1 LRPRKLRGVAQ
12 KKSRIVCRKRVDT
25 AAFGRNIARN
35 ISRRQKIRGKFMELK
50 VVCGCGQKYAF
61 DVEPVNGRMP
71 VKVSCPG
78 CGVDG
83 TASAD
88 QILGQHFPNRPPAL
102 PVAMAAAAAL
112 PAAIAPPPPA
122 IAPPPPVGGLRI
134 NIPHHAPAP
143 AAVPPP
149 PPVAAAPRPVA
160 PMRPGASPLA
170 APKAKAEA
178 EYSVGLGILG
188 AFIGAVA
195 GVGLMFGFAMLTG
208 FTFPLMGT
216 SIGILTGLGA
226 RLMARGTDMTL
237 GVIAGGIALLATGGT
252 LYFVVGDMAF
262 MFILSMLVS
271 VSFAYKIAG

>member
-1 LRPRKLRGVAQ
+1 
-12 KKSRIVCRKRVDT
+12 
-25 AAFGRNIARN
+25 
-35 ISRRQKIRGKFMELK
+35 MELK

-71 VKVSCPG
+71 VKIACPS

-88 QILGQHFPNRPPAL
+88 QILGQHFPNRPAPI
-102 PVAMAAAAAL
+102 PVALAASAAP
-112 PAAIAPPPPA
+112 PAAMAPPPMSPPPA

-149 PPVAAAPRPVA
+149 PPVAAAP
-160 PMRPGASPLA
+160 MRPGVAPIA

-188 AFIGAVA
+188 AFIGAVVGA
-195 GVGLMFGFAMLTG
+195 GLMYGFFEMTG
-208 FTFPLMGT
+208 FRFPLMGMC
-216 SIGILTGLGA
+216 IGILTGLA
-226 RLMARGTDMTL
+226 AKLMARGTDMTL
-237 GVIAGGIALLATGGT
+237 GAISGGIALLATGGA
-252 LYFVVGDMAF
+252 LYF
-262 MFILSMLVS
+262 MFGEFSGLFLISMLVS
-271 VSFAYKIAG
+271 VSLAYKIAG

>member
-1 LRPRKLRGVAQ
+1 
-12 KKSRIVCRKRVDT
+12 
-25 AAFGRNIARN
+25 
-35 ISRRQKIRGKFMELK
+35 
-50 VVCGCGQKYAF
+50 
-61 DVEPVNGRMP
+61 
-71 VKVSCPG
+71 
-78 CGVDG
+78 
-83 TASAD
+83 
-88 QILGQHFPNRPPAL
+88 
-102 PVAMAAAAAL
+102 
-112 PAAIAPPPPA
+112 
-122 IAPPPPVGGLRI
+122 
-134 NIPHHAPAP
+134 
-143 AAVPPP
+143 
-149 PPVAAAPRPVA
+149 
-160 PMRPGASPLA
+160 MRPGAAPIA

-188 AFIGAVA
+188 AFIGAVV
-195 GVGLMFGFAMLTG
+195 GVGLMFGFAVLTG